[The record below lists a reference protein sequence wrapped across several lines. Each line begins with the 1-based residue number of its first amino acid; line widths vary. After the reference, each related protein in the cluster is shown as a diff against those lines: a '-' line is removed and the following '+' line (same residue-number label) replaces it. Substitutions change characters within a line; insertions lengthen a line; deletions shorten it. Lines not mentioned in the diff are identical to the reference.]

1 MATSK
6 SSGLGGFN
14 NQLGVGRGVGAVGDG
29 EPEGDSLPEL
39 QGSLRDEPKAGRGDE
54 GHEERDARRVGS
66 ARVGDEEDLDQG
78 LDRIGDDGDEL
89 DDDEQRVD
97 PNLDADIEGGE

>member
-14 NQLGVGRGVGAVGDG
+14 NQVGVGGTVGAI
-29 EPEGDSLPEL
+29 ETEEAEGGLPAL
-39 QGSLRDEPKAGRGDE
+39 QGTLRDEGEDE
-54 GHEERDARRVGS
+54 ADEARDAQRVGS

-78 LDRIGDDGDEL
+78 LDRLDNGDL
-89 DDDEQRVD
+89 DDDDQRVD
-97 PNLDADIEGGE
+97 PALDADIVGGE